1 MSRRIA
7 ILAGLVLAL
16 FALDR
21 TLTKARERER
31 VGRNRVARLLDDG
44 ERALLGEAPAILVE
58 RTGEGPQRYA
68 PTEGY
73 WRALDHHL
81 APADAEALQAL
92 VETFARAEGI
102 LATREV
108 DQASAYGINTAET
121 IRVSLLDPS
130 SLRNPAPRV
139 LVAFDVGKSI
149 PGRESAFVRKRGT
162 KEIWSIDGDPRA
174 PLERT
179 SGPGLPPL
187 LEPGVVPQAWKGWQT
202 GLLSVRVERG
212 EEAAYELVR
221 RDLDPTSGRVK
232 PGELPWVWVLVSG
245 ESEVELPLERAEAY
259 LDYLRRVPY
268 ASVLDRKRRAELV
281 PDSPEVRVVLNA
293 REGESFA
300 VQVEEPTEN
309 GVPVWADG
317 SSTLFLIE
325 LEHSVLLAPE
335 PELLQIEGEDNPWTH
350 PSDG

>member
-1 MSRRIA
+1 MNRCIA
-7 ILAGLVLAL
+7 ILAVLVLAL

-44 ERALLGEAPAILVE
+44 ERALLEEAPAILVE

-68 PTEGY
+68 PAEGY

-130 SLRNPAPRV
+130 SLRNPAPNA
-139 LVAFDVGKSI
+139 LVAFDVGKSL
-149 PGRESAFVRKRGT
+149 PGKESAFVRKRGT
-162 KEIWSIDGDPRA
+162 KEVWSIDGDPRA
-174 PLERT
+174 LLERT
-179 SGPGLPPL
+179 GGPGLPPL

-202 GLLSVRVERG
+202 GLLSVRVERDDG
-212 EEAAYELVR
+212 AYELVR

-232 PGELPWVWVLVSG
+232 PGQPPWVWVLVSG

-259 LDYLRRVPY
+259 VDYLRRIPY
-268 ASVLDRKRRAELV
+268 ARVLERGRRAELV
-281 PDSPEVRVVLNA
+281 PDPPVSRVLLAA
-293 REGESFA
+293 REGETFA
-300 VQVEEPTEN
+300 LHVSKQTEL
-309 GVPVWADG
+309 GIYVWADG
-317 SSTLFLIE
+317 SSTLFMIE

-335 PELLQIEGEDNPWTH
+335 PALLRTEGEDNPWIR